1 MRGAGVVVV
10 VVVVGRARACGG
22 REVGMLEVKGEM
34 SEGAGNIAT
43 AMSSQSTK
51 STCRVE
57 GEWHWHACHAAAS
70 SKGNG
75 RNSCRSVAEK
85 RPV

>member
-43 AMSSQSTK
+43 AMSSQSTEVNLP
-51 STCRVE
+51 CRGGV
-57 GEWHWHACHAAAS
+57 ALARVPC
-70 SKGNG
+70 
-75 RNSCRSVAEK
+75 SCQL
-85 RPV
+85 